1 MSRLPTS
8 KDDIMSH
15 RLLISTVAAAV
26 LAGTI
31 GGLAASGATASPSPS
46 TTGAPGASAK
56 TGAVVPTPPP
66 TVSPHLAAVAAR
78 LRVSPGALLQALGA
92 AKVAGGPVSDP
103 GVAAF
108 AARLHVSRPAARK
121 ALTELFGSALTPP
134 PVAALATLLHVTPA
148 RASDALVQLDRISQ
162 PGKGVDPN
170 STQFARVAAGLG
182 ISPQALAHALDHW
195 KQGIAAKQRS
205 APPTR

>member
-1 MSRLPTS
+1 MN
-8 KDDIMSH
+8 H

-26 LAGTI
+26 LAGTV

-46 TTGAPGASAK
+46 STGAPGAPAK

-66 TVSPHLAAVAAR
+66 TVSSHLAEVAAR
-78 LRVSPGALLQALGA
+78 LHVRPDALLQALAA
-92 AKVAGGPVSDP
+92 AKLAGGPVSDP

-108 AARLHVSRPAARK
+108 AARLHVSVEQARK
-121 ALTELFGSALTPP
+121 ALTALFGSTLTPP

-148 RASDALVQLDRISQ
+148 RAADALVQLDRISQ

-195 KQGIAAKQRS
+195 KQGIAAGQRS